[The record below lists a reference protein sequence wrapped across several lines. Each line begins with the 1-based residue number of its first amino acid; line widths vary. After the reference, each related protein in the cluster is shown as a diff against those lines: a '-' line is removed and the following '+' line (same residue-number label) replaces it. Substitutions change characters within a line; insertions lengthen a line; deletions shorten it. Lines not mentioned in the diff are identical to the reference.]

1 MRPSRPSQAQTH
13 DIYSHVASV
22 RGQWLGEWE
31 LPWGLG
37 MMGNKVSLSE
47 AAGLIL
53 MGKVSNE
60 MTKKK
65 NGCHYASVTILY
77 QLSPV
82 PFPLPRAEANMAPN
96 QFYISV

>member
-1 MRPSRPSQAQTH
+1 MKEEE
-13 DIYSHVASV
+13 
-22 RGQWLGEWE
+22 RGEGGEEMGEWE

-37 MMGNKVSLSE
+37 LMGNKVSLSK

-60 MTKKK
+60 MTKKR
-65 NGCHYASVTILY
+65 NYCHHGSVTILY
-77 QLSPV
+77 QLFPV
-82 PFPLPRAEANMAPN
+82 PFPWPRAEANMAPN